1 MTKTTDKMAP
11 DTVEEESPRVVSPAS
26 TAEFYD
32 APMSPLQK
40 EVSPEA
46 LVVGT
51 TQLFE
56 NGRIRYVPMP
66 TPSPKDPL
74 NLPTWRKW
82 TAIAA
87 LSLFGALALAAEN
100 IIGAMIPVFVLE
112 YAGID
117 PKVLGQPQQGGGG
130 SGGSPLMTEVGGPPL
145 WKVSLL
151 ASLPLLVN
159 GIAS

>member
-1 MTKTTDKMAP
+1 MASS

-26 TAEFYD
+26 TASFYD

-56 NGRIRYVPMP
+56 NDSIRFVPMP

-74 NLPTWRKW
+74 NLPPWRKW
-82 TAIAA
+82 AAVAA

-100 IIGAMIPVFVLE
+100 VIGAMVPVFVLE
-112 YAGID
+112 YAGVD
-117 PKVLGQPQQGGGG
+117 PHVLGQKQQEGG
-130 SGGSPLMTEVGGPPL
+130 GGSPLMAGMGGPPL

>member
-1 MTKTTDKMAP
+1 MAL
-11 DTVEEESPRVVSPAS
+11 DTVKEEESSRGPSPAS
-26 TAEFYD
+26 AASFYD
-32 APMSPLQK
+32 APMSPLKK

-56 NGRIRYVPMP
+56 NDSIRYVPMP

-74 NLPTWRKW
+74 NLPPWRKW
-82 TAIAA
+82 AAVAA
-87 LSLFGALALAAEN
+87 LSFFGALALAGEN
-100 IIGAMIPVFVLE
+100 VIGAMVPVFVLE

-117 PKVLGQPQQGGGG
+117 PKVLGEDHPGGP
-130 SGGSPLMTEVGGPPL
+130 SGGSPLMTGMGGPPL

-151 ASLPLLVN
+151 ATLPLLVN

>member
-1 MTKTTDKMAP
+1 MAV

-26 TAEFYD
+26 TADYYD

-56 NGRIRYVPMP
+56 NDSIRFVPMP

-74 NLPTWRKW
+74 NLPPWRKW
-82 TAIAA
+82 AAVAA

-100 IIGAMIPVFVLE
+100 VIGAMVPVFVLE
-112 YAGID
+112 YAGVD
-117 PKVLGQPQQGGGG
+117 PKVLGQPQQQGGGG
-130 SGGSPLMTEVGGPPL
+130 SAGNPLMSGMGGPPL

>member
-1 MTKTTDKMAP
+1 MASDK
-11 DTVEEESPRVVSPAS
+11 VEEESPRVVSPAS
-26 TAEFYD
+26 TASFYD
-32 APMSPLQK
+32 APMSPLKK

-51 TQLFE
+51 TQLFD
-56 NGRIRYVPMP
+56 NGTIRYVPMP
-66 TPSPKDPL
+66 TPDPKDPL
-74 NLPTWRKW
+74 NLPPWRKW
-82 TAIAA
+82 AAVAA

-100 IIGAMIPVFVLE
+100 VIGAMVPVFVLE
-112 YAGID
+112 YAGVD
-117 PKVLGQPQQGGGG
+117 PKVLGEEQHQGGGA
-130 SGGSPLMTEVGGPPL
+130 GGSPLMTGMGGPPL

>member
-1 MTKTTDKMAP
+1 MAS
-11 DTVEEESPRVVSPAS
+11 DIVEEESARVESPAS
-26 TAEFYD
+26 TASFYD
-32 APMSPLQK
+32 APMSPLSK

-51 TQLFE
+51 TQLFDE
-56 NGRIRYVPMP
+56 NDSIRFVPMP
-66 TPSPKDPL
+66 TPDPKDPL
-74 NLPTWRKW
+74 NLPPWRKW
-82 TAIAA
+82 AAVAA

-100 IIGAMIPVFVLE
+100 VIGAMVPVFVLE
-112 YAGID
+112 YAGVD
-117 PKVLGQPQQGGGG
+117 PKVLGHPQPQQQGGGN
-130 SGGSPLMTEVGGPPL
+130 PLMTEMGGPPL

>member
-1 MTKTTDKMAP
+1 MAV
-11 DTVEEESPRVVSPAS
+11 DTVEEESARVVSPAS

-56 NGRIRYVPMP
+56 NGSIRFVPMP

-74 NLPTWRKW
+74 NLPPWRKW
-82 TAIAA
+82 AAVAA

-100 IIGAMIPVFVLE
+100 VIGAMVPVFVLE
-112 YAGID
+112 YAGVD
-117 PKVLGQPQQGGGG
+117 PKVLGQPQQEGSGG
-130 SGGSPLMTEVGGPPL
+130 SGGNPLMSGMGGPPL

>member
-1 MTKTTDKMAP
+1 MAP
-11 DTVEEESPRVVSPAS
+11 DTVEEGSPRVVSPAS

-32 APMSPLQK
+32 APMSPLPK
-40 EVSPEA
+40 DISPES

-56 NGRIRYVPMP
+56 NDHIRFVPMP

-74 NLPTWRKW
+74 NLQPWRKW
-82 TAIAA
+82 AAVAA

-100 IIGAMIPVFVLE
+100 VIGAMIPVFVLE
-112 YAGID
+112 YAGVD

-130 SGGSPLMTEVGGPPL
+130 EGESPLMSGVGGPPL

>member
-1 MTKTTDKMAP
+1 MSS

-56 NGRIRYVPMP
+56 GSSIRFVPMP

-74 NLPTWRKW
+74 NLPQWRKW
-82 TAIAA
+82 AAVAA

-100 IIGAMIPVFVLE
+100 VIGAMVPVFVLE
-112 YAGID
+112 YAGVD
-117 PKVLGQPQQGGGG
+117 PKVLGQPQQGAAGG
-130 SGGSPLMTEVGGPPL
+130 SGGNPLMTGLGGPPL